1 MKKFFAIAA
10 LFAVAA
16 FSFTSCGG
24 DEDTAK
30 VRIKTYAYTEEK
42 NGVPEDWADV
52 WTYNYDEAGKLI
64 NITRGENDRT
74 WDFTY
79 SGNTVTIKYVKEGQ
93 DKGNIV
99 MTLDAKGNCTKYVD
113 EYGDEFN
120 YTYDENGYIIQVK
133 KFNDLK
139 SDVVIENGNI
149 KQWSKIEG
157 ETTYQKLHTYGAAK
171 NVNNIRNIYAE
182 FGAPRFMREAGFFG
196 KGTAMLCT
204 TNQWDYSQDP
214 SQLDYEYDKD
224 GNIAAEKKS
233 FPTKENSKTEVNK
246 YTWESIK

>member
-16 FSFTSCGG
+16 FSFTSCEG
-24 DEDTAK
+24 DDETPQY
-30 VRIKTYAYTEEK
+30 RIKTYAYTEAK
-42 NGVPEDWADV
+42 DGVQADWADV
-52 WTYNYDEAGKLI
+52 WTYNYDENGKLV
-64 NITRGENDRT
+64 NITRGDNERT

-79 SGNTVTIKYVKEGQ
+79 SGNTVTIKYVKDGEQ
-93 DKGNIV
+93 KNDIV
-99 MTLDAKGNCTKYVD
+99 LTLDANGNCTKYVD

-120 YTYDENGYIIQVK
+120 YTYDEDGYVIQVK

-139 SDVVIENGNI
+139 SNVVVENGNI
-149 KQWSKIEG
+149 VKWSKTENDVVS
-157 ETTYQKLHTYGAAK
+157 QKLHTYGAAK
-171 NVNNIRNIYAE
+171 NVNGIRNIYAE

-204 TNQWDYSQDP
+204 TNQWDYSEDP

-224 GNIAAEKKS
+224 GNISAELKS
-233 FPTKENSKTEVNK
+233 FPTKANSKTEVNK
-246 YTWESIK
+246 YTWELCN